1 MVHASPLGVKQE
13 IHMEERKVIHRPG
26 RKLGAERR
34 RVAREILRR
43 FYDTDT
49 FAFLPSEV
57 RLAML
62 ELCPEEDIHAASLKE
77 FPTSAEAPQE
87 NAKRD
92 LRLVS
97 SWG

>member
-1 MVHASPLGVKQE
+1 
-13 IHMEERKVIHRPG
+13 MEERKIVRRPG

-34 RVAREILRR
+34 RIAREILRR
-43 FYDTDT
+43 FYNSDD
-49 FAFLPSEV
+49 FAYLPSDV

-62 ELCPEEDIHAASLKE
+62 ELCPEQDLDASAQEEDVRTGSTREDRKG
-77 FPTSAEAPQE
+77 S
-87 NAKRD
+87 